1 MKETMDF
8 GTDKVSELFRRLFI
22 PTVFGMLCLSAL
34 TTVDGIFV
42 GHGVGSDGIA
52 AVNICIP
59 LLMVLQGIGL
69 MAGAGCSVMASI
81 ALAHRKPRSA
91 RAFVTN
97 AMVFVTLIALIV
109 MMVVFICPDQ
119 VAYLLGT
126 SDHLLP
132 MVKDYLIWFAPSLLF
147 QMWMEVALYVIRLD
161 GAPRLAMWCN
171 VVDAVLNIFLDWLFI
186 FPLGMGVKGAAIATS
201 LSCLGGAVV
210 AVAYLLF
217 FAKSIRLHSLRI
229 SDKGVSSF
237 VCNMGEQC
245 KVGFPAFLG
254 EITMAMLFFVGN
266 HVFMQYLGDDGVGAF
281 GISCYYLPFVFMI
294 GNAIAQSAQPIISF
308 NYGLGSSERV
318 QSALRVSLLT
328 ALGCGALPTVFFMA
342 CPRLLVR
349 LFLDVNTPAAEIA
362 IAGFPYYAIGFV
374 AFVVNLAVIGY
385 YQSIERTG
393 LSVFLALLRGLL
405 FLVPSFVLLPRWLGV
420 EGIWLALSVSEILT
434 FLVILLCSLRHRSRP
449 ALGYK

>member
-59 LLMVLQGIGL
+59 LLLVLQAIGL

-97 AMVFVTLIALIV
+97 AMLFVTLIALIV
-109 MMVVFICPDQ
+109 MLVVFICPDQ

-147 QMWMEVALYVIRLD
+147 QMWMMVALYIIRLD

-217 FAKSIRLHSLRI
+217 FAKSIRLHRLHI
-229 SDKGVSSF
+229 SGKGVSSF
-237 VCNMGEQC
+237 VRNMGEQC

-254 EITMAMLFFVGN
+254 EITMAMLFYVGN
-266 HVFMQYLGDDGVGAF
+266 RVFMQYLGDDGVGAF

-294 GNAIAQSAQPIISF
+294 GNAIAQSSQPLISF

-385 YQSIERTG
+385 YQSIERTA

-434 FLVILLCSLRHRSRP
+434 FVVIIFCSLRHRG
-449 ALGYK
+449 AK

>member
-59 LLMVLQGIGL
+59 LLLVLQGIGL

-81 ALAHRKPRSA
+81 ALAHHKPRSA

-109 MMVVFICPDQ
+109 MMVVFIFPDQ

-147 QMWMEVALYVIRLD
+147 LMWMEVALYVIRLD

-229 SDKGVSSF
+229 SGKGVSSF
-237 VCNMGEQC
+237 VRNMGEQC

-281 GISCYYLPFVFMI
+281 GISCYYLPFVFMV

-385 YQSIERTG
+385 YQSIERTV

-434 FLVILLCSLRHRSRP
+434 FLVILLCSLRHK
-449 ALGYK
+449 GVK

>member
-1 MKETMDF
+1 MKETMDL

-59 LLMVLQGIGL
+59 LLLVLQAIGL

-81 ALAHRKPRSA
+81 ALAHRKIRSA

-109 MMVVFICPDQ
+109 MMVVFIFPDQ

-147 QMWMEVALYVIRLD
+147 QMWMMVALYIIRLD

-171 VVDAVLNIFLDWLFI
+171 VVDAVLNIFLDWLLI
-186 FPLGMGVKGAAIATS
+186 FPFGMGVKGAAIATS

-229 SDKGVSSF
+229 SGKGVSSF
-237 VCNMGEQC
+237 VRNMGEQC

-266 HVFMQYLGDDGVGAF
+266 RVFMEYLGDDGVGAF

-294 GNAIAQSAQPIISF
+294 GNAIAQSSQPLISF
-308 NYGLGSSERV
+308 QLRLGQQRACAVGIACVVAHGIGLRSLTDCVLHGLPSSV
-318 QSALRVSLLT
+318 GASV
-328 ALGCGALPTVFFMA
+328 LGCEYAGSRDSHCGFPLLCDWF
-342 CPRLLVR
+342 CGICSQSGSYRLL
-349 LFLDVNTPAAEIA
+349 PK
-362 IAGFPYYAIGFV
+362 Y
-374 AFVVNLAVIGY
+374 
-385 YQSIERTG
+385 
-393 LSVFLALLRGLL
+393 
-405 FLVPSFVLLPRWLGV
+405 
-420 EGIWLALSVSEILT
+420 
-434 FLVILLCSLRHRSRP
+434 
-449 ALGYK
+449 